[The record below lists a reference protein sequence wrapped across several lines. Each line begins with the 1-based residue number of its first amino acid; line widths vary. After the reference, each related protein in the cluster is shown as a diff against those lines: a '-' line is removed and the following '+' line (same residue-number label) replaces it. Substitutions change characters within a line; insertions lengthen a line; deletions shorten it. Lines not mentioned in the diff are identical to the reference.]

1 MSIADNIVLMDA
13 PVAPDLAETPT
24 RQAPAPAPVSPQI
37 DDDDTG
43 RTNTPPAQG
52 LAEIPAPQAPV
63 ENTGLPQFDPTATLI
78 RRGSFELLSEA
89 EAPVTAMKRSTVM
102 MVDDDPLMIE
112 VVQTYLEEAGY
123 TSFVTTSNPAEAMQL
138 FTERRPDIL
147 LLDLMMPGISG
158 FDILAQIRAHEEL
171 RYTPVIILTAES
183 DPMAKLKAL
192 ELGATDLL
200 TKPVDSSELRLRL
213 RNALGFKAY
222 QDRLADFDALTG
234 LSNRRKFRSELET
247 ALRHTQQSRACALLH
262 IDLDRFKKINDT
274 LGHRVGDKLLCAVTQ
289 VLERTLSNA
298 EATGWPSSRAAEQ
311 VVVLSRIAG
320 NGFAVLLPHLHNLK
334 KADTADSIARRLL
347 AALTDPFHI
356 DEHELFVTASI
367 GISVSPGDGQEA
379 EALLKHAEMAMY
391 QAKKR
396 GGNTYTFYSGEM
408 NAHALERL
416 TLENQLRRAVE
427 RNEFVL
433 FYQPKV
439 DIAARRITGAEAL
452 VRWKHPERGIVA
464 PEEFIPIAEETGL
477 ISEIGQWVLREACTQ
492 LSAWMKAG
500 LPPLTISVNVSG
512 VQFKQRKVWHAV
524 EGALE
529 RSRLPPS
536 QLILELT
543 ESVLF
548 ENAADSIEML
558 HELKEMGVKL
568 AVDDFGTG
576 YSSMSYL
583 GRLPIDEL
591 KIDRSF
597 VKGLPTERQGVAI
610 VGAIIALGRE
620 LGLKTVAEG
629 VETKQ
634 QLEFLRIRRCD
645 EYQGYFCSRPAP
657 AEPFANLVRRS
668 LAAQLSRVAQTSTRP

>member
-1 MSIADNIVLMDA
+1 MNIADDIELMDA
-13 PVAPDLAETPT
+13 PVAQGLAETPAL
-24 RQAPAPAPVSPQI
+24 QAPAPDPVVPQF
-37 DDDDTG
+37 DAD
-43 RTNTPPAQG
+43 NTELMDVAVTQG
-52 LAEIPAPQAPV
+52 LAGTPALQASAPAAV
-63 ENTGLPQFDPTATLI
+63 VPRFDPTATLI
-78 RRGSFELLSEA
+78 RRGAF
-89 EAPVTAMKRSTVM
+89 PVMSDTDGPLAALKGSTVM

-123 TSFVTTSNPAEAMQL
+123 TSFVTTSRPTEAMRL
-138 FTERRPDIL
+138 FNEQRPDIL
-147 LLDLMMPGISG
+147 LLDLMMPEVSG
-158 FDILAQIRAHEEL
+158 FDILAQVRAHEEL

-234 LSNRRKFRSELET
+234 LPNRRKFRSELEA
-247 ALRHTQQSRACALLH
+247 ALARTQQSRACALLH
-262 IDLDRFKKINDT
+262 IDLDRFKQINDT

-289 VLERTLSNA
+289 LLQRTLSDA
-298 EATGWPSSRAAEQ
+298 EATGWPASREADKT
-311 VVVLSRIAG
+311 VVLSRIAG
-320 NGFAVLLPHLHNLK
+320 NGFAAVLPHLHNLK

-347 AALTDPFHI
+347 AALREPFRI

-367 GISVSPGDGQEA
+367 GIAVSPGDGQDA
-379 EALLKHAEMAMY
+379 DALLKHAEMAMY
-391 QAKKR
+391 QAKHR
-396 GGNTYTFYSGEM
+396 GRNTYTFYSGKM

-452 VRWKHPERGIVA
+452 VRWKHPERGIVSPA
-464 PEEFIPIAEETGL
+464 EFVPIAEETGL
-477 ISEIGQWVLREACTQ
+477 IGEIGQWVLRAACTQ
-492 LSAWMKAG
+492 VSAWMQAG
-500 LPPLTISVNVSG
+500 LPPLLVSVNVSG
-512 VQFKQRKVWHAV
+512 AQFKQRKVWHAV
-524 EGALE
+524 RGALAH
-529 RSRLPPS
+529 SGLAPA

-543 ESVLF
+543 ESMLF
-548 ENAADSIEML
+548 ENASDSIEML

-576 YSSMSYL
+576 YSSMTYL
-583 GRLPIDEL
+583 SRFPIDEL

-597 VKGLPTERQGVAI
+597 VQGLPKERNAVAI
-610 VGAIIALGRE
+610 VGAIIALARE

-629 VETKQ
+629 VETKE
-634 QLEFLRIRRCD
+634 QLEFLKARRCD
-645 EYQGYFCSRPAP
+645 EYQGYLCSRPAP

-668 LAAQLSRVAQTSTRP
+668 MSH